1 MNRACGVLAEC
12 EGDDAEGMTL
22 AVGIWEGRGGCD
34 FWGLGAN
41 VVGVGRE
48 VRWESDWEGGVSGG
62 VGGVSVGRLG
72 SGRRRDRCGEEVL
85 VVVCMTSLMS
95 LFWKT
100 VRVIVR

>member
-1 MNRACGVLAEC
+1 
-12 EGDDAEGMTL
+12 MTL

-48 VRWESDWEGGVSGG
+48 VRWESDWEGGVGGG

-100 VRVIVR
+100 VRVTVR